1 MRSLLLQSKEDQ
13 WELRGGVLE
22 ETVQTEA
29 ESITLLTLD
38 PGIK

>member
-1 MRSLLLQSKEDQ
+1 M
-13 WELRGGVLE
+13 E

-38 PGIK
+38 PGNKVNERAVEAF